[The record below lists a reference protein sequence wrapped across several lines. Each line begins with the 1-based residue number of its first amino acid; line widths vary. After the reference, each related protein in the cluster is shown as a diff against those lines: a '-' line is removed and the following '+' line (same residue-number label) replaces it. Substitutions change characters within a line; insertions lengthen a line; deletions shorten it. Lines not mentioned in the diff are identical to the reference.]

1 MGPQLRSNIFIF
13 VYPSERPEYTHTP
26 SISGN
31 RYNYQLTPARKGMFT
46 LSEGKYDYFYLITG
60 RNEVVAKVMFLHMSV
75 ILLTGGGSPETPPRT
90 RENPPGP
97 GRTPPTKENPPG
109 TRENPP
115 DQGEPPG
122 PGRTPPGPGRTPPDQ
137 GEPPPTR
144 ENPPGTRENP
154 PGKKTAAYGQWA
166 AGTHPTG
173 MHSCYGDLL
182 GLIECLR
189 LRPHPRY
196 ISLSDS
202 VVSSLSFKYID
213 HVEDGDVQND
223 SKF

>member
-1 MGPQLRSNIFIF
+1 MQTQRLCVNKPKYTVVYECNIAAMGPQLRSNNFIF

-31 RYNYQLTPARKGMFT
+31 RYNYQLTPARKQVT
-46 LSEGKYDYFYLITG
+46 
-60 RNEVVAKVMFLHMSV
+60 
-75 ILLTGGGSPETPPRT
+75 
-90 RENPPGP
+90 
-97 GRTPPTKENPPG
+97 TKEVTVKGDVHTERRQIRLFLFN
-109 TRENPP
+109 
-115 DQGEPPG
+115 
-122 PGRTPPGPGRTPPDQ
+122 
-137 GEPPPTR
+137 
-144 ENPPGTRENP
+144 
-154 PGKKTAAYGQWA
+154 
-166 AGTHPTG
+166 
-173 MHSCYGDLL
+173 YGDLL

-213 HVEDGDVQND
+213 HIEDGDVQND